1 MLLPQVLPIIPEERV
16 EIALELEVLARFSS
30 HRNIARFYA
39 AYLDPDAK
47 RDSKGAMRE
56 HLWLVMQYCAY
67 GAATTLVSAIRS
79 PQPNLDGKGYCQ
91 VQLGESK
98 ADRNEGKR

>member
-1 MLLPQVLPIIPEERV
+1 M

-39 AYLDPDAK
+39 AYLDPEPK
-47 RDSKGAMRE
+47 RDNKGAMRE

-67 GAATTLVSAIRS
+67 GAATTLVSAVRN
-79 PQPNLDGKGYCQ
+79 PRPNPDGKAKG
-91 VQLGESK
+91 
-98 ADRNEGKR
+98 